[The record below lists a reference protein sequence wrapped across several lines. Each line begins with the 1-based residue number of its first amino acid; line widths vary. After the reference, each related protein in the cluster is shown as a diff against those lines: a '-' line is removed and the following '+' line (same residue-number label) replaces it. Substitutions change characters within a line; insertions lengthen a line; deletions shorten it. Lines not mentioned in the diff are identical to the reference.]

1 MPVFLRTHFFG
12 PIFVVQLFLCY
23 FLQVLC
29 LYWSTSSVYGV
40 VQNLVMQQPRVRRAL
55 KIPYAE
61 GESKTPISDMIKTAK
76 LKYLKK
82 S

>member
-1 MPVFLRTHFFG
+1 
-12 PIFVVQLFLCY
+12 
-23 FLQVLC
+23 